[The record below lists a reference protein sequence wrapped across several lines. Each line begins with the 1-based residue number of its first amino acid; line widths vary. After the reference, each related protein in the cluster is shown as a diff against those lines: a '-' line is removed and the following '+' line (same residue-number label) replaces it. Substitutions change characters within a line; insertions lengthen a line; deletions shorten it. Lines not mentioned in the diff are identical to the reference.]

1 MGNTKACTN
10 SNEPTYPYQS
20 LRVHETPLAE
30 SAPFVDSGNN
40 EPLLFSGHA
49 MYSHDMYSQEAYP
62 QPTAYEGQHQAHNEA
77 FDSPFNF

>member
-20 LRVHETPLAE
+20 LRIHEALLAE

-49 MYSHDMYSQEAYP
+49 MYSQEAYP